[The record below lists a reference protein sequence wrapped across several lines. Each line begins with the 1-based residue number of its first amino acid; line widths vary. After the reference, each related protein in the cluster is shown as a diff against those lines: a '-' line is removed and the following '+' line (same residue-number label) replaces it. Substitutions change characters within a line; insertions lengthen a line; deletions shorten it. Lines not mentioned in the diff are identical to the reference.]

1 VVGNKVSSESDRDYI
16 RASLSGLPVVGFL
29 SANGDA
35 VDADRRG
42 EAIFDAVPEM
52 VDEARQI
59 IATFE
64 QTEENQK
71 RR

>member
-1 VVGNKVSSESDRDYI
+1 
-16 RASLSGLPVVGFL
+16 L
-29 SANGDA
+29 SANIDA
-35 VDADRRG
+35 VEADRRG

-64 QTEENQK
+64 QIEENQK